1 MANLLLVGAQQLK
14 RVYGTVYYVG
24 VRQGQL
30 NVNIS
35 EKFPDNTL
43 ESMQTVEDLQ
53 KSIQAGVLVPL
64 SNEPTNFIL
73 LLNEID
79 SSMHMIFVRKDEVTG
94 DIKSWSQYRLEEAAV
109 PLLQLPNDIMFR
121 STRLTRV
128 DQRHIRNHIHWWTR
142 LIYQTGWHLKA
153 AGAAKDQMNA
163 GKTMKKCRSRLGLDD
178 AVHPLVAIDPLAL
191 VEAINALMTE
201 RLVPD
206 DEAVLAVIHGCI
218 LLVKTLPGHSS
229 PFIRLMNASKALFDI
244 VLLAYQHWQGPR
256 VVNEDE
262 WACELML
269 EEKAYD
275 DGFVLMPETMLQD
288 WKRAVMYHA
297 PDMIDILP

>member
-1 MANLLLVGAQQLK
+1 MTIA
-14 RVYGTVYYVG
+14 TC
-24 VRQGQL
+24 
-30 NVNIS
+30 
-35 EKFPDNTL
+35 
-43 ESMQTVEDLQ
+43 
-53 KSIQAGVLVPL
+53 
-64 SNEPTNFIL
+64 
-73 LLNEID
+73 
-79 SSMHMIFVRKDEVTG
+79 
-94 DIKSWSQYRLEEAAV
+94 
-109 PLLQLPNDIMFR
+109 
-121 STRLTRV
+121 
-128 DQRHIRNHIHWWTR
+128 RHSDKHIE
-142 LIYQTGWHLKA
+142 LIPP
-153 AGAAKDQMNA
+153 
-163 GKTMKKCRSRLGLDD
+163 RPI
-178 AVHPLVAIDPLAL
+178 V
-191 VEAINALMTE
+191 
-201 RLVPD
+201 
-206 DEAVLAVIHGCI
+206 VIHGCI